1 MPDRKSFLIHEVE
14 PPMSFLT
21 KPFLT
26 VCRRFLAARALQRD
40 ERGGVAVLFGLALV
54 PVFGMGAAVLDY
66 SRAATTRTEVQG
78 ALDATAL
85 MLARDG
91 NRLSDGELT
100 ARAQAFFTGQL
111 RNRYDGRLQ
120 PLTVTRDSRAINV
133 AVAGSVPTA
142 MMGILGI
149 QRVEIGAASR
159 VAWGGR
165 KIELALVL
173 DNTGSMA
180 DSIGGQRKIDA
191 LKTAANDLLTTLQAA
206 VRDPDDVKVG
216 IVPFDT
222 QVRLDPAIHAGQP
235 WLRLLGPSNWTNW
248 RGHVG
253 DRDQVSDYDTSDAA
267 PMTGMAASLYPAV
280 NGLSATLATIR
291 PLTTDFTALR
301 TTVNAMTPAGTTNVA
316 IGTAWGHALLSPGT
330 PFTDG
335 VPYGNRQ
342 IEKFMVVLTDG
353 DNNTDRFGRSQS
365 RVDDRTRKA
374 CDSAKTSGIRV
385 YTIRLLA
392 GNAGLLR
399 SCATR
404 SDMYFDVRNAGQ
416 LKSAFDAIAAEI
428 TAIRLTQ

>member
-1 MPDRKSFLIHEVE
+1 MSFFAKSF
-14 PPMSFLT
+14 SAR
-21 KPFLT
+21 PFFAS
-26 VCRRFLAARALQRD
+26 CRRFLAAGSLRRD
-40 ERGGVAVLFGLALV
+40 EHGGVAVLFGLALV

-85 MLARDG
+85 MLARDA
-91 NRLSDGELT
+91 NRLSDGELK
-100 ARAQAFFTGQL
+100 ARAQAFFTAQL
-111 RNRYDGRLQ
+111 RNRYGGQLQ
-120 PLTVTRDSRAINV
+120 PLSITRDSRAINV
-133 AVAGSVPTA
+133 AVNGTVPTA
-142 MMGILGI
+142 LMGILGI
-149 QRVEIGAASR
+149 QRVDIGAASR

-165 KIELALVL
+165 KVELALVL
-173 DNTGSMA
+173 DNTGSMG
-180 DSIGGQRKIDA
+180 DRIGGQRKIDA
-191 LKTAANDLLTTLQAA
+191 LKSAANDLLTTLQAA

-222 QVRLDPAIHAGQP
+222 QVRVDATAYAGQS

-248 RGHVG
+248 RGHIG
-253 DRDQVSDYDTSDAA
+253 DRDRISDYDTSDAA
-267 PMTGMAASLYPAV
+267 PMNGLAASLYPAV

-301 TTVNAMTPAGTTNVA
+301 ATVNTMTPAGTTNVA
-316 IGTAWGHALLSPGT
+316 IGAAWGHALLSPGT
-330 PFTDG
+330 PFTEG
-335 VPYGNRQ
+335 APYSNRQ

-353 DNNTDRFGRSQS
+353 DNNTDRFGTSPS

-374 CDSAKTSGIRV
+374 CDLTKASGIRV

-399 SCATR
+399 SCASR
-404 SDMYFDVRNAGQ
+404 NDMYFDVQNAGQ